1 MSVLFLLL
9 ALGIMALAYNKHMRE
24 IYKDIAE
31 EEAQEIAEKK
41 FRDMIRNAEVKVV
54 QRLEIVDEMRR

>member
-1 MSVLFLLL
+1 MGVLFLLL
-9 ALGIMALAYNKHMRE
+9 FLSILALMYNKHMQE

-31 EEAQEIAEKK
+31 KEAQEIAEKK
-41 FRDMIRNAEVKVV
+41 FRAMLRTAKVKVV